1 MLLRPPAAGDYKLTV
16 DLLHWISGKVLHS
29 RQIPVVAR

>member
-16 DLLHWISGKVLHS
+16 DLLDWITGKVLHT
-29 RQIPVVAR
+29 RQIPVIAR